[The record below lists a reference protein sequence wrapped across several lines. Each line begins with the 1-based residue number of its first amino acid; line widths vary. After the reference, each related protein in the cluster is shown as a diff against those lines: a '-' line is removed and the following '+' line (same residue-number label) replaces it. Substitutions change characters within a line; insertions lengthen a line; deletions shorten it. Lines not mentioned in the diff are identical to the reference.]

1 MVSDYKVIL
10 EQLKSQDEMIIY
22 EAVMNLQQQ
31 LSIAQDNTLSNFAV
45 DQYIAVLI
53 EILKRPPMSDFTN
66 EINSKL
72 HIFGVLTDEFSV
84 CHPVPD
90 ESHGYLSQHLQ

>member
-1 MVSDYKVIL
+1 VIL

-45 DQYIAVLI
+45 D
-53 EILKRPPMSDFTN
+53 
-66 EINSKL
+66 
-72 HIFGVLTDEFSV
+72 
-84 CHPVPD
+84 
-90 ESHGYLSQHLQ
+90 